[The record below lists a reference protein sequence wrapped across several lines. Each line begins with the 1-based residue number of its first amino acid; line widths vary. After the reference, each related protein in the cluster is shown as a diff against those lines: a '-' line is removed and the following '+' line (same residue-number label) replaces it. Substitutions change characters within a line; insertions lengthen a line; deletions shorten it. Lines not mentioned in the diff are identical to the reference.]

1 MRKIDEIVIHCTATN
16 SNWYEN
22 RPVEDAVNEIRRWHT
37 DPKPQGRGWSDIGYH
52 AVIHRNGDV
61 GMGRPTWR
69 AGAHVAGKNKTT
81 LGIALMGG
89 RGGCA
94 DDAFED
100 NYTPEQN
107 AALRDLIA
115 QWKAEFKIKKVSA
128 HNDYAKKA
136 CPCFD
141 VKKWV
146 AKKA

>member
-16 SNWYEN
+16 SNWYEH
-22 RPVEDAVNEIRRWHT
+22 RPIEDVVNEIRRWHT

-52 AVIHRNGDV
+52 AVIHRNGSV
-61 GMGRPTWR
+61 GMGRPVWR

-89 RGGCA
+89 RGGCS
-94 DDAFED
+94 DDVFED
-100 NYTPEQN
+100 NYIPEQN
-107 AALRDLIA
+107 AALRNLIE
-115 QWKAEFKIKKVSA
+115 QWKAEFKIKKVSG
-128 HNDYAKKA
+128 HNNYAKKA

-141 VKKWV
+141 VKKWA